1 MIAPAGW
8 RSWGSSVD
16 SVSAAPSVE
25 GASKEAS
32 KSKNELGLGAVF
44 AILEMFLPNSSSGFR
59 SHYFKWKT
67 FFLPVA
73 QELRHL
79 ERRHIWTFQYPEQD
93 DFPLPFGTL
102 RSFIQFSFLWIDPG
116 KMWFPQFSIRHLLKR
131 TPKKYFLPKKTISFL
146 WLAMFGS
153 ELFLFV
159 CHL

>member
-1 MIAPAGW
+1 MLPSRCNQSTCRVEELGQFSRFSLSCSIC
-8 RSWGSSVD
+8 WGHKQD
-16 SVSAAPSVE
+16 
-25 GASKEAS
+25 
-32 KSKNELGLGAVF
+32 ELGLGAVF

-59 SHYFKWKT
+59 NHYFKWKT

-131 TPKKYFLPKKTISFL
+131 TPKKYFLPKKHLVFMVSHVRITIVPFCL
-146 WLAMFGS
+146 
-153 ELFLFV
+153 
-159 CHL
+159 